1 MSIQILYFNIDL
13 SKVPKSCGQTSVV
26 YCSFPYLDKKVMDL
40 EIRKINF
47 KTSQTSYLEIQ
58 FHFKKKENL

>member
-1 MSIQILYFNIDL
+1 MYFNIDL

-26 YCSFPYLDKKVMDL
+26 YCSLRYLEKKVMDL

-58 FHFKKKENL
+58 FHLKKRKSLVYKLT